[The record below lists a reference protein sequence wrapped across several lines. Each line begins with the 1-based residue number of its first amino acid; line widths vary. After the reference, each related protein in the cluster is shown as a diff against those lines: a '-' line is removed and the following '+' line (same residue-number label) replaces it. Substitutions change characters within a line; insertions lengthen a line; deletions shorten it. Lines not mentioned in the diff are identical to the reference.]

1 MLPCSLKTEPG
12 LTHTLLKPLF
22 ALLLTMTLA
31 ACATHKP
38 YLEPAESQYRL
49 ETGEVHP
56 IALHFSESEEAS
68 PELSGFFLL
77 PDGVDALA
85 IRLAMIEA
93 AEHSVDIQTY
103 LFEDDLSIRK
113 LTLYL
118 LQAADRGVRV
128 RLLVDDFV
136 QIGEEDRLA
145 ALAEHPMIHIRIFNP
160 FDFRRHWWFNFAT
173 DLNRVQRR
181 MHNKLM
187 VFDDTAIILGGRNI
201 GDKYFALSSNW
212 LFTDLDFLA
221 IGEISRDAAYSFD
234 LYWNHRL
241 SVPADILSSE
251 PHGRLTDYRAA
262 LLDSLSIMED
272 SVHLKR
278 LRDNGLVEAM
288 YNEDLAFTWT
298 EGTLLFDHPDKVITP
313 IDDITDPMMS
323 VLLSELG
330 TPEKEIIL
338 VTPYFVPGEAGTR
351 LIKDWLDQGVRVV
364 ILTNSLASNNMPI
377 VHAGYVK
384 YRRKLVEAGV
394 ELWELQRT
402 PFVNG
407 GEQSIPLFEVPG
419 VTLHA
424 KAAIIDQEKLVIG
437 SANMDPRSYLL
448 NTEIATI
455 VHSPELS
462 RVFAESLESGLLEY
476 GWRLE
481 LNHRNRLRW
490 VDPGENPPVVH
501 SLREPDATLWRRTKH
516 VLYRLLPVEPFL

>member
-1 MLPCSLKTEPG
+1 MTKALRKHLFIIFLMTT
-12 LTHTLLKPLF
+12 LT
-22 ALLLTMTLA
+22 
-31 ACATHKP
+31 ACVTHKP
-38 YLEPAESQYRL
+38 YLEPAESHYRL
-49 ETGEVHP
+49 NTGNVHP
-56 IALHFSESEEAS
+56 IAQHFSESEEAS

-221 IGEISRDAAYSFD
+221 IGEISKEASHAFD

-241 SVPADILSSE
+241 AVPVDKLSSE
-251 PHGRLTDYRAA
+251 PQGRLAEYRNA
-262 LLDSLSIMED
+262 LLDSLSALED

-278 LRDNGLVEAM
+278 LRDNGLVEAL

-298 EGTLLFDHPDKVITP
+298 EGTLLFDHPDKLITP
-313 IDDITDPMMS
+313 IGEVTTPMMS
-323 VLLSELG
+323 ELLTELG

-338 VTPYFVPGEAGTR
+338 VTPYFVPGEAGTH
-351 LIKDWLDQGVRVV
+351 LIKEWLDQGIRVV

-377 VHAGYVK
+377 VHAGYVR
-384 YRRKLVEAGV
+384 YRRELVAAGV

-402 PFVNG
+402 PYVNDD
-407 GEQSIPLFEVPG
+407 EQRIRLFEAPG

-424 KAAIIDQEKLVIG
+424 KAAIIDQKKLIIG

-455 VHSPELS
+455 LHSPELS
-462 RVFAESLESGLLEY
+462 RVFAQSLEAGLLEY
-476 GWRLE
+476 GWRIE
-481 LNHRNRLRW
+481 LNHRNRLKW
-490 VDPGENPPVVH
+490 VDWGETPPVVH